1 MEVGGN
7 GNGRWMM
14 NGMGIAM
21 KYRWEGDWEYGNEQ
35 TGMGRNGNET
45 LISAHLYSLHE
56 LWI

>member
-1 MEVGGN
+1 M
-7 GNGRWMM
+7 
-14 NGMGIAM
+14 GMGIAM